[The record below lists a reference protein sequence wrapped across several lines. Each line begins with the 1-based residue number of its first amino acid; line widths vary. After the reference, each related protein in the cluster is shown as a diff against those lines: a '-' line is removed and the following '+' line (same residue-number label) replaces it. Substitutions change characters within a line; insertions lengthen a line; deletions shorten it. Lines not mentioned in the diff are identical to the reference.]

1 LILDRGR
8 GVRYHQR
15 TLIGAHQSGAPKF
28 NNTVD
33 ARLRNR
39 GWLKLGLS
47 VLILFVGATLMAI
60 IKFRAAD
67 PRHLGQ
73 NFQLLGALV
82 TLTVIMFAIWG
93 NIDLANA
100 KGHGSE
106 LVAVLVV
113 LCLVILVVF
122 AFFLSTIF
130 AMLFLPALVIGV
142 PLFILLGLEDK
153 TRRGR
158 HGRH

>member
-1 LILDRGR
+1 LSLDG
-8 GVRYHQR
+8 GGTVRYHEPA
-15 TLIGAHQSGAPKF
+15 LIAAHQSGATRF
-28 NNTVD
+28 NNTMD

-39 GWLKLGLS
+39 GWLKLGIS
-47 VLILFVGATLMAI
+47 VLILLVGAAFMAL

-67 PRHLGQ
+67 PRHPGQ

-82 TLTVIMFAIWG
+82 TLTVIIFAIWG

-113 LCLVILVVF
+113 VCLLTLVAF
-122 AFFLSTIF
+122 AFLLSMIF
-130 AMLFLPALVIGV
+130 AMLVLPALVLGV

>member
-1 LILDRGR
+1 M
-8 GVRYHQR
+8 
-15 TLIGAHQSGAPKF
+15 
-28 NNTVD
+28 D

-47 VLILFVGATLMAI
+47 VLILFVGAALMAI

-67 PRHLGQ
+67 PRHPGQ
-73 NFQLLGALV
+73 NFQLLGTLV
-82 TLTVIMFAIWG
+82 TLTVIIFAIWG

-113 LCLVILVVF
+113 VCLVVLVVF
-122 AFFLSTIF
+122 AFFLSMIF

>member
-1 LILDRGR
+1 
-8 GVRYHQR
+8 
-15 TLIGAHQSGAPKF
+15 
-28 NNTVD
+28 
-33 ARLRNR
+33 
-39 GWLKLGLS
+39 LGIS

-113 LCLVILVVF
+113 LCLVILGVF